1 MGIKRGW
8 LLIRG
13 ERDDY
18 YRGAYIYARYPPEM
32 RITRSK
38 VTVLSLLIMGTW
50 HNSKLAYFLLRP
62 SKLEMATVE
71 VGCLLRPDSICSSHL
86 VSVTAGM
93 IARLFWSAHRAT
105 ACVSARSQRG
115 SYLPSTSVR
124 VLATPEITPAS
135 YPTYADEGAHRT
147 LDLLDEG
154 V

>member
-1 MGIKRGW
+1 MAQQQANYFEGHLNWKW
-8 LLIRG
+8 PL
-13 ERDDY
+13 
-18 YRGAYIYARYPPEM
+18 
-32 RITRSK
+32 
-38 VTVLSLLIMGTW
+38 W
-50 HNSKLAYFLLRP
+50 KLAAFFDLTP
-62 SKLEMATVE
+62 
-71 VGCLLRPDSICSSHL
+71 ICSSHL

-124 VLATPEITPAS
+124 VLATPEIITPAS